1 MSTENAFTLIA
12 QSAVELVAQHPI
24 VPGRVS
30 PMRVL
35 DAPGAR
41 VMHLAI
47 AAGAELR
54 EHKAP
59 APILIQAIV
68 GEVRVTTADEDVTLA
83 PGGTVH
89 IAANVPHAVSAEHDA
104 HMLLVLLR

>member
-1 MSTENAFTLIA
+1 MTTDSDFTLIA
-12 QSAVELVAQHPI
+12 RSVEELVAAHPI

-35 DAPGAR
+35 DGAGAR

-59 APILIQAIV
+59 APILIQALV
-68 GEVRVTTADEDVTLA
+68 GEVRVTTADEDVTLS
-83 PGGTVH
+83 PGGSVH
-89 IAANVPHAVSAEHDA
+89 IAANVPHAVSADQDA